1 MTGKAET
8 LERERRWAMPAAIG
22 SVAAV
27 VLVVGSVI
35 IVSSAFGGNESEARF
50 LREVNADNG
59 SLLLGYLM
67 RALGSGLLALPLV
80 YLFMAARD
88 RSDAVRGQLI
98 GVVVAG
104 PLFLLALNVFQGF
117 SLIDAASDFAAG
129 GVPAGETAD
138 DAAQSAIDGASLRAL
153 ATGFGL
159 GGAIGFAFGMAYS
172 CFQSMRAG
180 LLPRFWGTLGM
191 ALGVVS
197 FLFFQFALLWFIYLG
212 ILISGRIPGGRPP
225 AWDAGEAVPWPTQG
239 EKIAGGDSDDGE
251 DAGEDDEDRPP
262 SRLNA

>member
-1 MTGKAET
+1 MTGRAET

-22 SVAAV
+22 ALAAV
-27 VLVVGSVI
+27 VLVIGSVI

-67 RALGSGLLALPLV
+67 RALGSGLLVLPLL
-80 YLFMAARD
+80 YLFLAARD

-104 PLFLLALNVFQGF
+104 PLFLLGLNVFQGL
-117 SLIDAASDFAAG
+117 SLIDAASAFVAD
-129 GVPAGETAD
+129 GVPAAETAD
-138 DAAQSAIDGASLRAL
+138 DAAQNAIDEAPLRSV

-172 CFQSMRAG
+172 CFHAMRAG
-180 LLPRFWGTLGM
+180 LLTRFWGTLGM

-225 AWDAGEAVPWPTQG
+225 AWEAGEAIPWPTKG
-239 EKIAGGDSDDGE
+239 EEIAGSGE
-251 DAGEDDEDRPP
+251 DP
-262 SRLNA
+262 